1 MGIAEFMI
9 GLAEG
14 RTGGSIDSTAD
25 SLGNW
30 IHPLSAG
37 DDEERQLRHCRF
49 FSHLSNGAFACC
61 DHSSPDDG
69 E

>member
-49 FSHLSNGAFACC
+49 FFTPLERRVRLLRPLFT
-61 DHSSPDDG
+61 
-69 E
+69 